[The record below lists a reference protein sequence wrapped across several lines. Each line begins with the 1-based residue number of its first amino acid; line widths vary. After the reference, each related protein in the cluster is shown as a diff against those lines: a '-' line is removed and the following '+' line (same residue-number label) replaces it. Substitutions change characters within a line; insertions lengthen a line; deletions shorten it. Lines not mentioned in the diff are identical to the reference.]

1 LAVVDGDGNLT
12 NVWKYRNYYSN
23 HDLLKSL
30 IDAGGN
36 VIPEAFFVKKEFFDK
51 IYTETYARRFLNT
64 YYLPMLRELKMTHLA
79 QPLYRYT
86 VHKGS
91 TFSTAVGLF
100 DRTKSTQ
107 NFVNAALFMY
117 SPIEIF
123 GESEGSPSDQVA
135 AAYSKAALI
144 LVEHG
149 KRFFAGEIYTGARY
163 SHDDRLF
170 SLHFYN
176 AYHWLEMARRY
187 GLETS
192 EYNRLLDVIVAVMNP
207 RDFDPVK
214 DANMPPYYSR
224 LPWFA
229 NKPFNNLSQFVA
241 LDMVTI
247 GKAPYLSN
255 EQYTLHQ
262 EGKVHVWVCNFPLT
276 SAEQLDQ
283 VMPTNVVT
291 VINLFDRKAIE
302 PTLRYLAERRLF
314 SVYVLNFT
322 SFAIPPMEML
332 RNIINVKNCSCEQF
346 EDYLLLLTK
355 LTTTEHYAHPH
366 LQTTY

>member
-1 LAVVDGDGNLT
+1 
-12 NVWKYRNYYSN
+12 
-23 HDLLKSL
+23 
-30 IDAGGN
+30 
-36 VIPEAFFVKKEFFDK
+36 
-51 IYTETYARRFLNT
+51 
-64 YYLPMLRELKMTHLA
+64 
-79 QPLYRYT
+79 
-86 VHKGS
+86 
-91 TFSTAVGLF
+91 
-100 DRTKSTQ
+100 
-107 NFVNAALFMY
+107 
-117 SPIEIF
+117 
-123 GESEGSPSDQVA
+123 
-135 AAYSKAALI
+135 
-144 LVEHG
+144 
-149 KRFFAGEIYTGARY
+149 
-163 SHDDRLF
+163 
-170 SLHFYN
+170 
-176 AYHWLEMARRY
+176 MARRY
-187 GLETS
+187 GLETG
-192 EYNRLLDVIVAVMNP
+192 EYDHLLDVIVAVMNP
-207 RDFDPVK
+207 REFDPVK

-247 GKAPYLSN
+247 GKASYLSKK
-255 EQYTLHQ
+255 QYTLHQ

-276 SAEQLDQ
+276 NAEQLDQ

-291 VINLFDRKAIE
+291 VINLFDRKEIE
-302 PTLRYLAERRLF
+302 PTLRYLAERHLF